1 MADYNVGTVELQVKS
16 AADNAIQS
24 LDRLSER
31 LREIANHIDKLSP
44 VFNGLNKTVNNIN
57 KSNLSG
63 FNNGLNNANKSMK
76 KVADSAEK
84 TQKNLSQVFSL
95 AKIGAYVAIG
105 KRIGGMFAGMFA
117 KSVDFIET
125 ANLFQVSM
133 KGMYYEALRFN
144 NEMSRTLGLNQ
155 EQLMRYQ
162 AVFNNMLNAL
172 PGLTREVSYNLSEL
186 LTKSAVDYAA
196 LFNVSIENSM
206 NAWKAMLSGQVRPIR
221 NASGFDVTE
230 TTIFDAYQRLYEQDG
245 IMPPKTMRQL
255 DQIEKR
261 LLRILT
267 TYEQMYSTDAIAN
280 YALTIEQPAQQ
291 LKVLVTQL
299 EEIGRWFGTI
309 FLDIL
314 GNALPAI
321 NGALISLKEVLK
333 SVAYFGTGWRL
344 DFVRSDDPLGALPD
358 DLEKS
363 NEQIDQLQKKL
374 YSFDRFESLQS
385 AKGGLGGAI
394 DPKIE
399 EAVLSAFKEYNN
411 QMANIKMRA
420 NEISESIMTWLGYIP
435 VEELDAAGEKTG
447 AIVWQLK
454 EGITPL
460 SAISAAL
467 KTIGGW
473 LVYIGITKL
482 PALIA
487 KITAS
492 VTGTSGA
499 VGLLGVALKG
509 LAIYLLIENIEKL
522 INNWQDM
529 DFWAKALSIS
539 IIAVSTA
546 VLFLNKQA
554 LAKIAIVLSF
564 SVIPAIKSAI
574 AWIGSLTAATWATV
588 GAVALLVLNVANLAI
603 NWDKMSGIERVVGI
617 LGAVA
622 AAATIAAIAIA
633 GLQSAWTLGL
643 GAVAIVAGIA
653 SIVMAIRRSNSEAK
667 QQASAMQNIKGYAT
681 GGFPEKGVP
690 FIANEREVELIGHKG
705 SNPVVANNNQIF
717 DGIRAGVYEAVSSAM
732 GGGGGTNI
740 TFDFKNVDDNALARL
755 MQVTLRN
762 QERKVQRGGFN
773 V

>member
-16 AADNAIQS
+16 AADSAIQS

-31 LREIANHIDKLSP
+31 LHEITNQIEKLSP
-44 VFNGLNKTVNNIN
+44 VFSGLNKTVNNIN

-63 FNNGLNNANKSMK
+63 FNKSLNNANKSMK
-76 KVADSAEK
+76 KVADNAEK
-84 TQKNLSQVFSL
+84 TQKNISQVFSV

-105 KRIGGMFAGMFA
+105 RRIGNMFAGMFS

-133 KGMYYEALRFN
+133 KDMYYEALRFN
-144 NEMSRTLGLNQ
+144 TEMSRALGLNQ

-162 AVFNNMLNAL
+162 AVFNNMLTAL

-230 TTIFDAYQRLYEQDG
+230 TTIFDAYQRIYEQDG

-309 FLDIL
+309 FLDVIAE
-314 GNALPAI
+314 ALPVI
-321 NGALISLKEVLK
+321 NGVLITFKEVLK
-333 SVAYFGTGWRL
+333 SIAYFGTGWKL
-344 DFVRSDDPLGALPD
+344 EIIRSDDPLGGLTE

-374 YSFDRFESLQS
+374 FSFDKFESLQS
-385 AKGGLGGAI
+385 SKGGLGGGI
-394 DPKIE
+394 DPKIL
-399 EAVLSAFKEYNN
+399 EAITKAQAEYNN
-411 QMANIKMRA
+411 QMSAISMKA
-420 NEISESIMTWLGYIP
+420 NEISESMLKWLGYIP
-435 VEELDAAGEKTG
+435 VEELDGAGEKTG

-460 SAISAAL
+460 GVIRDSVKA
-467 KTIGGW
+467 
-473 LVYIGITKL
+473 IGIMLLYMGLAKL
-482 PALIA
+482 PALIT
-487 KITAS
+487 KITAAL
-492 VTGTSGA
+492 TSAGGA
-499 VGLLGVALKG
+499 IGLVGKALKG
-509 LAIYLLIENIEKL
+509 IALYLLIENVLKL
-522 INNWQDM
+522 INGWEEM

-539 IIAVSTA
+539 IAAVSAA
-546 VLFLNKQA
+546 VLFLNKSS
-554 LAKIAIVLSF
+554 IVGLIMYWHST
-564 SVIPAIKSAI
+564 VLPAIQGAI
-574 AWIGSLTAATWATV
+574 AWLGSLSAATWATV
-588 GAVALLVLNVANLAI
+588 GAVALLVLQVGNLVM
-603 NWDKMSGIERVVGI
+603 NWDKMSGIERVVGV

-633 GLQSAWTLGL
+633 GLQSAWTLGI

-653 SIVMAIRRSNSEAK
+653 SMVMAIKRANSEA
-667 QQASAMQNIKGYAT
+667 QTQASTMQNIPGYAT
-681 GGFPEKGVP
+681 GGYPVKGQA
-690 FIANEREVELIGHKG
+690 FMANEREVELIGHEG
-705 SNPVVANNNQIF
+705 SSPVVANNNQIF
-717 DGIRAGVYEAVSSAM
+717 DGIEAGVYKAVTSAM
-732 GGGGGTNI
+732 GGGGGSAV

-755 MQVTLRN
+755 LQLVLRN
-762 QERKVQRGGFN
+762 QEKGGR
-773 V
+773 